1 MRVKTTPDPLHLGG
15 LPRLAALVVI
25 LSLGGCF
32 VDETPENS
40 DGEGSSLTDASTT
53 NSSASTTST
62 TDPGTDASSNA
73 GSDSEATTATS
84 EVTSTTSATATA
96 TSSTTN
102 TTNTT
107 NTSNTTN
114 TTATTGDSDA
124 TTDSGATTDPTGTS
138 TGGVD
143 PCDVATLELAMTA
156 NCIPGTAITSANYG
170 HEVCALEF
178 GESWR
183 WLEFHDGEAIGWTA
197 YGVWQSPAG
206 AGERGWVWIDDNSGQ
221 CWSSTHGMTWLRAEG
236 ESCKASCG
244 PADGLE
250 GPGFDPL
257 PGKCNPYDGDTPCEL
272 CRRLICFNG

>member
-15 LPRLAALVVI
+15 LPRLAALVVM

-32 VDETPENS
+32 VDETPESS
-40 DGEGSSLTDASTT
+40 DGEGSSITDPSTT
-53 NSSASTTST
+53 LSTSPATST
-62 TDPGTDASSNA
+62 TDPGTDASSNG
-73 GSDSEATTATS
+73 GSDSEGTTATS

-96 TSSTTN
+96 TTNTSATTNTTATSTTTN

-107 NTSNTTN
+107 ATS
-114 TTATTGDSDA
+114 GDSDA
-124 TTDSGATTDPTGTS
+124 TSDPTGTS

-143 PCDVATLELAMTA
+143 PCDGATLKLAMTA
-156 NCIPGTAITSANYG
+156 ECIPGTALASANYG
-170 HEVCALEF
+170 HELCASEF

-197 YGVWQSPAG
+197 YGTWQSPAG
-206 AGERGWVWIDDNSGQ
+206 AGERGWVWIDDNTGQ
-221 CWSSTHGMTWLRAEG
+221 CWSSTHGMTWHRAEAD
-236 ESCKASCG
+236 SCKASCA

-272 CRRLICFNG
+272 CRRLICFSG